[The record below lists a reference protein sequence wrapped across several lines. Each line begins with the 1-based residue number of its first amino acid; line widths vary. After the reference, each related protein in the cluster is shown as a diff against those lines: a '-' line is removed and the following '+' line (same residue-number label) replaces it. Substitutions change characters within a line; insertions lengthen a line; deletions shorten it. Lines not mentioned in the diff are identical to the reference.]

1 MGHWGTSIKSNDTY
15 ADIYGDFFDL
25 YNDGKTVD
33 EITISL
39 KSKYADV
46 IKDKDDR
53 NNFWFSLAR
62 AQWECKALDSQ
73 VFTKVKSIIESGDD
87 LRLWKELGSDDK
99 QVRLRAKVLE
109 KFIAEL
115 SVEKAVPKKR
125 KKKITR
131 QPVFEKGDCLT
142 FQLSN
147 GNYGGAIVLEA
158 IKDSE
163 FGLNLIASTR
173 INQTKKPTIEE
184 FKNSKI
190 LILTFGEFKSIPDIG
205 WRYAQFFKKSTV
217 SFEKVGQLNVDIG
230 YDPQGRDQFYF
241 SGQWDGIKEIVTSQF
256 DHEKVN
262 GRLENEENITK
273 YTKKSTWK
281 FW

>member
-15 ADIYGDFFDL
+15 ADIYDDFFDL
-25 YNDGKTVD
+25 YNDGKAVG

-46 IKDKDDR
+46 IEDKDDS
-53 NNFWFSLAR
+53 NNFWFSLAK
-62 AQWECKALDSQ
+62 AQWECKALDIE
-73 VFTKVKSIIESGDD
+73 VFAKVKNIIESGDD

-99 QVRLRAKVLE
+99 QLKLRAKVLD
-109 KFIAEL
+109 KFLAEL
-115 SVEKAVPKKR
+115 SVERAVPKKR
-125 KKKITR
+125 KKKVIL
-131 QPVFEKGDCLT
+131 QPIFEKGDCLT

-147 GNYGGAIVLEA
+147 GHYGGAIVLEA

-173 INQTKKPTIEE
+173 INQSKKPTIEE

-190 LILTFGEFKSIPDIG
+190 LILTFGEYKSRPDIG
-205 WRYAQFFKKSTV
+205 WHYAQFFKKSTLN
-217 SFEKVGQLNVDIG
+217 FEKVGQLTVDLD
-230 YDPQGRDQFYF
+230 YDPQGKELFYF
-241 SGQWDGIKEIVTSQF
+241 SGQWDRIKEIVTSQF

-273 YTKKSTWK
+273 YTKKPAWK

>member
-190 LILTFGEFKSIPDIG
+190 LILTFGEYKSIPDIG

-217 SFEKVGQLNVDIG
+217 RFEKVGQLNVDID

>member
-15 ADIYGDFFDL
+15 ADIYADFFDL
-25 YNDGKTVD
+25 YNDGKTVG

-190 LILTFGEFKSIPDIG
+190 LILTFGEYKSIPDIG
-205 WRYAQFFKKSTV
+205 WRYAQFFKESTV
-217 SFEKVGQLNVDIG
+217 SFEKVGQLNVDID

-262 GRLENEENITK
+262 RRLENEENITK

>member
-25 YNDGKTVD
+25 YNDGKTVG

-190 LILTFGEFKSIPDIG
+190 LILTFGEYKSIPDIG
-205 WRYAQFFKKSTV
+205 WRYAQFFKESTV
-217 SFEKVGQLNVDIG
+217 SFEKVGQLNVDID

-262 GRLENEENITK
+262 RRLENEENITK